1 MNLSGSMTDHTQTTQ
16 RSAVCIAL
24 IYFLPVSVWLLY
36 ILVTQY
42 YYPAISGSLA
52 PVFLFGI
59 SLLAVLSVS
68 LLLLPFAGAI
78 QGLRMHTLQ
87 KLPCI
92 LIITAVV
99 LILGI
104 SVCLMFIGHPRSFSE
119 ALRLFSIDLFFLSLI
134 FTPLYCP
141 AAFMLR
147 RASSKKAESAKIS
160 GICLGIAGLGMTYVY
175 FWVYRSVQQYDTS
188 LNLIKD
194 IWYYSIWVLLIGF
207 GIWAVIG
214 VIAGIL
220 TLASLK
226 NRDDLP

>member
-1 MNLSGSMTDHTQTTQ
+1 MTDQTKNTQ
-16 RSAVCIAL
+16 RSVIIVAL

-78 QGLRMHTLQ
+78 QGLRLRTMR

-92 LIITAVV
+92 LIITAVF
-99 LILGI
+99 LILGL
-104 SVCLMFIGHPRSFSE
+104 SVCLMFIGNPRSFSE
-119 ALRLFSIDLFFLSLI
+119 VLRLFSIDLFFISLI
-134 FTPLYCP
+134 LTPLYCP

-147 RASSKKAESAKIS
+147 RESSKKAASAKIS

-175 FWVYRSVQQYDTS
+175 FGIYCSVQQYDTS
-188 LNLIKD
+188 HNLIKD

-226 NRDDLP
+226 EE

>member
-1 MNLSGSMTDHTQTTQ
+1 MMIEQTINTH
-16 RSAVCIAL
+16 RSVIIVAL

-36 ILVTQY
+36 ILFTQY
-42 YYPAISGSLA
+42 YDPAVSGSFA
-52 PVFLFGI
+52 PVFLAGT
-59 SLLAVLSVS
+59 SLLVIISAA
-68 LLLLPFAGAI
+68 LLLLPFAGVI

-92 LIITAVV
+92 LIITAVI

-104 SVCLMFIGHPRSFSE
+104 SVCSLILGNPRSFGE
-119 ALRLFSIDLFFLSLI
+119 ALRLFSLDLFFISLI
-134 FTPLYCP
+134 LTPLYCP

-147 RASSKKAESAKIS
+147 GASSKKAVSAKIS

-175 FWVYRSVQQYDTS
+175 FGIYCSVQQYDTS
-188 LNLIKD
+188 LQLIKD

-226 NRDDLP
+226 EE

>member
-1 MNLSGSMTDHTQTTQ
+1 MTDQTQTTQ

-42 YYPAISGSLA
+42 YDPAISGSLA
-52 PVFLFGI
+52 QVFLFGT

-99 LILGI
+99 LILGL
-104 SVCLMFIGHPRSFSE
+104 SVCLVVIGNPRSFPE
-119 ALRLFSIDLFFLSLI
+119 ALRIFSLELFFLSLI

-141 AAFMLR
+141 AAFVLSG
-147 RASSKKAESAKIS
+147 ASSKKAVSAKIS

-214 VIAGIL
+214 VTAGIL

>member
-1 MNLSGSMTDHTQTTQ
+1 MIDQTQATQ
-16 RSAVCIAL
+16 RSAICIAL
-24 IYFLPVSVWLLY
+24 IYFLPISVWLLY
-36 ILVTQY
+36 ILFTQY
-42 YYPAISGSLA
+42 YDPAISGSLA
-52 PVFLFGI
+52 PVFLFGT
-59 SLLAVLSVS
+59 SLLAVIAVS

-78 QGLRMHTLQ
+78 QGLRLRTMR

-104 SVCLMFIGHPRSFSE
+104 SVCSLLLGNSRSFAE
-119 ALRLFSIDLFFLSLI
+119 ALRMFSLDLFFLSLI

-147 RASSKKAESAKIS
+147 RASSKKAVSAKTS

-175 FWVYRSVQQYDTS
+175 FGIYCSVQQYDTS

-226 NRDDLP
+226 NRDEGQ

>member
-1 MNLSGSMTDHTQTTQ
+1 M
-16 RSAVCIAL
+16 AL

-42 YYPAISGSLA
+42 YYPAISGSFA
-52 PVFLFGI
+52 PVFLFGT
-59 SLLAVLSVS
+59 SLLAVFAVS
-68 LLLLPFAGAI
+68 LLLIPFAGAI

-99 LILGI
+99 LILGL
-104 SVCLMFIGHPRSFSE
+104 SVCLMFIGNPRSFPE
-119 ALRLFSIDLFFLSLI
+119 VLRIFSLNLFFISLI
-134 FTPLYCP
+134 LTPLYCP

-147 RASSKKAESAKIS
+147 RSSSKKAVSAKIS
-160 GICLGIAGLGMTYVY
+160 GICLGIPGLGMTYVY
-175 FWVYRSVQQYDTS
+175 FWVSRSVQQYDTS
-188 LNLIKD
+188 LHLIND

-226 NRDDLP
+226 NRDDLQ

>member
-1 MNLSGSMTDHTQTTQ
+1 MTDQTQHTQ
-16 RSAVCIAL
+16 RNAIIIAL

-42 YYPAISGSLA
+42 YDHAISSSLA
-52 PVFLFGI
+52 QVFLFGT
-59 SLLAVLSVS
+59 SLLAVLAVS

-99 LILGI
+99 LILGL
-104 SVCLMFIGHPRSFSE
+104 SVCLVVIGNPRSFPE
-119 ALRLFSIDLFFLSLI
+119 VLRIFSLNLFFISLI
-134 FTPLYCP
+134 LTPLYCP

-147 RASSKKAESAKIS
+147 RSSSKKADSAKTS

-214 VIAGIL
+214 VTAGIL

-226 NRDDLP
+226 NRDDLQ

>member
-1 MNLSGSMTDHTQTTQ
+1 MIDQTQTTQ

-36 ILVTQY
+36 ILFTQY

-52 PVFLFGI
+52 PLFLFGT
-59 SLLAVLSVS
+59 SLLVVLAVS

-92 LIITAVV
+92 LIITGVV

-104 SVCLMFIGHPRSFSE
+104 SVCSLLLGNSRSFVE
-119 ALRLFSIDLFFLSLI
+119 ALRMFSLDLFFFSLI

-147 RASSKKAESAKIS
+147 GESSKKAGSAKTS
-160 GICLGIAGLGMTYVY
+160 GICLGIAGLGMTYMY

-188 LNLIKD
+188 LHLIKD
-194 IWYYSIWVLLIGF
+194 IWYYPTWTLLIGF

-226 NRDDLP
+226 NRDEGQ

>member
-1 MNLSGSMTDHTQTTQ
+1 MIEQTKKIQLS
-16 RSAVCIAL
+16 AIIIAI

-52 PVFLFGI
+52 PVFLFGT
-59 SLLAVLSVS
+59 SLLAVLTVS

-78 QGLRMHTLQ
+78 QGLRLHTLQ
-87 KLPCI
+87 KLPGI

-104 SVCLMFIGHPRSFSE
+104 SVCLMVIGNPRSFGE
-119 ALRLFSIDLFFLSLI
+119 ALRLFSIDLFFISLI

-147 RASSKKAESAKIS
+147 VPSSKKAVSAKIS
-160 GICLGIAGLGMTYVY
+160 GICLSIAGLGMTYVY
-175 FWVYRSVQQYDTS
+175 FWVSRSVQQYDTS
-188 LNLIKD
+188 LHLIND

-214 VIAGIL
+214 VITGIL

-226 NRDDLP
+226 NRDEGQ

>member
-1 MNLSGSMTDHTQTTQ
+1 MIEQTKKIQLS
-16 RSAVCIAL
+16 AIIIAI

-52 PVFLFGI
+52 PVFLFGT
-59 SLLAVLSVS
+59 SLLAVLTVS

-78 QGLRMHTLQ
+78 QGLRLHTLQ
-87 KLPCI
+87 KLPGI

-104 SVCLMFIGHPRSFSE
+104 SVCLMVIGNPRSFGE
-119 ALRLFSIDLFFLSLI
+119 ALRLFSIDLFFISLI

-147 RASSKKAESAKIS
+147 GPSSKKAVSAKTS

-175 FWVYRSVQQYDTS
+175 FGIYRGVQQYDTS

-214 VIAGIL
+214 VITGIL

-226 NRDDLP
+226 NRDEGQ

>member
-1 MNLSGSMTDHTQTTQ
+1 MTEQTKNTQ

-52 PVFLFGI
+52 PAFLFGI

-78 QGLRMHTLQ
+78 QGLRLHTLQ

-99 LILGI
+99 LILGL
-104 SVCLMFIGHPRSFSE
+104 SVCLVVIGNPRSFPE
-119 ALRLFSIDLFFLSLI
+119 VLRLFSFSLFDISLI
-134 FTPLYCP
+134 LTPLYCP

-147 RASSKKAESAKIS
+147 GESSKKAVSAKTS

-175 FWVYRSVQQYDTS
+175 YGISRSVQQYDTS

-194 IWYYSIWVLLIGF
+194 IWNYSIWVLLIGY

-214 VIAGIL
+214 VTAGIL

-226 NRDDLP
+226 NRDDMP

>member
-1 MNLSGSMTDHTQTTQ
+1 MFHLRLKPNVSERYLS
-16 RSAVCIAL
+16 L

-36 ILVTQY
+36 ILFNQY
-42 YYPAISGSLA
+42 YYPAISGSFA
-52 PVFLFGI
+52 PVFLFGT
-59 SLLAVLSVS
+59 SLLAVLAVS
-68 LLLLPFAGAI
+68 LLLVPFAGAI
-78 QGLRMHTLQ
+78 QGLRLHTLQ

-92 LIITAVV
+92 LLITAVV

-104 SVCLMFIGHPRSFSE
+104 SVCLMFIGNPRSFGE
-119 ALRLFSIDLFFLSLI
+119 ALRIFSLNLFFISLI
-134 FTPLYCP
+134 LTPLYCP

-147 RASSKKAESAKIS
+147 RSSSKKAVSAKIS

-175 FWVYRSVQQYDTS
+175 FWVSRSVQQYDTS
-188 LNLIKD
+188 LHLTND

-214 VIAGIL
+214 VITGIL

-226 NRDDLP
+226 NREEGEGNVVE

>member
-1 MNLSGSMTDHTQTTQ
+1 MTDHTQTTQ

-36 ILVTQY
+36 ILFTQY
-42 YYPAISGSLA
+42 YDPAISGSLA
-52 PVFLFGI
+52 QVFLFGT

-99 LILGI
+99 LILGL
-104 SVCLMFIGHPRSFSE
+104 SVCLVVIGNPRSFPE
-119 ALRLFSIDLFFLSLI
+119 ALRIFSLELFFLSLI

-141 AAFMLR
+141 AAFVLSG
-147 RASSKKAESAKIS
+147 ASSKKAVSAKTS
-160 GICLGIAGLGMTYVY
+160 GICLGAVGLGMTYVY

-214 VIAGIL
+214 VTAGIL
-220 TLASLK
+220 ALASLK